1 MSGSAELTSI
11 AYKKGNWMRYTLWG
25 TAAVCIAI
33 LLSTFLSMMNSE
45 ISAVIP
51 VGYKFSVTDNY
62 IEGSNVRTTYYVYD
76 DSIFV
81 EDESF
86 EKNTVNRTVLV
97 YDGISTASLNLNP
110 EDTTDIC
117 ELGSCH
123 QVPKIL
129 PVIKQLIAR
138 RPGREYIGL

>member
-1 MSGSAELTSI
+1 MSGATTLTSV

-25 TAAVCIAI
+25 LGAICITI
-33 LLSTFLSMMNSE
+33 LFSTFFNMMNGE
-45 ISAVIP
+45 ISAAVP
-51 VGYKFSVTDNY
+51 EGYKFAVTDNY
-62 IEGSNVRTTYYVYD
+62 TEGSNVRTTYYVYNNK
-76 DSIFV
+76 ILV

-86 EKNTVNRTVLV
+86 EPGTVNRTVMI
-97 YDGISTASLNLNP
+97 YDDINTTSLNLDA

-123 QVPKIL
+123 QAPKVL
-129 PVIKQLIAR
+129 SVIKQLISR

>member
-1 MSGSAELTSI
+1 LSGSAELTSI

>member
-97 YDGISTASLNLNP
+97 YDGISTTSLNLNP

>member
-1 MSGSAELTSI
+1 
-11 AYKKGNWMRYTLWG
+11 MRYTLWG